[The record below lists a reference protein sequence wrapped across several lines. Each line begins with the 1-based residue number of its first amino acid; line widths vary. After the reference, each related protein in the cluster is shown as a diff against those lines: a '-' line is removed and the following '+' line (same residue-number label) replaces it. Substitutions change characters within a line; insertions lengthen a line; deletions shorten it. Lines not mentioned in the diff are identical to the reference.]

1 MVEDDGLGVLR
12 APVLVE
18 NLGAVGGGDE
28 GHGCLLN
35 GREIW
40 GSAAWFAAAEAC
52 LGQTF
57 FPDNPHKEVQ
67 DVR

>member
-1 MVEDDGLGVLR
+1 MKGM
-12 APVLVE
+12 
-18 NLGAVGGGDE
+18 
-28 GHGCLLN
+28 GCLLN
-35 GREIW
+35 GREIR